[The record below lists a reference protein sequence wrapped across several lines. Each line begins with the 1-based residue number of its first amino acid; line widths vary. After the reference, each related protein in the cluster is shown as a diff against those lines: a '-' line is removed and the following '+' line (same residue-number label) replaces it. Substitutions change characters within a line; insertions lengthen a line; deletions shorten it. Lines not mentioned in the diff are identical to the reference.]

1 MRRLVRIKEIQALLS
16 LLRVREHYVDRW
28 LILTFFKFK
37 YSHKP
42 VLDAEIATPCGHT
55 FCGFCVDTLKKSA
68 NISCAMC
75 RQPVT
80 MFIRNIFA
88 SKVLANLK
96 CECCACGSQ
105 FILDFAKD
113 HAKTCTEIEI
123 GCSLCAEKIKRV
135 NELGHSEVCPMRRVT
150 CECGQVV
157 TRREQNRNKES
168 VCEFTKVGCP
178 LKCGQEVERY
188 V

>member
-96 CECCACGSQ
+96 CECRACGSQ

-123 GCSLCAEKIKRV
+123 GCSLCAEKIKRA

-157 TRREQNRNKES
+157 TRREQNRHKES